1 MPVANLNFEFGW
13 NSLFSQFLFSIS
25 LNEVSILISE
35 MISWTVKFVKMF
47 LSDVVLIAEFVG
59 FSIFC
64 YNAIDL
70 ELHSSI

>member
-1 MPVANLNFEFGW
+1 MSLDGTVYSVNFF
-13 NSLFSQFLFSIS
+13 FSIY

-47 LSDVVLIAEFVG
+47 LSDVLFIAEFVG

-64 YNAIDL
+64 
-70 ELHSSI
+70 